1 MKLAL
6 VLGVQSEKVKPR
18 LQSIRDN
25 LLIDCYKS
33 VPSFIDAS
41 LKRELIYD
49 RVLIISTLIN
59 DSTLEDLHKFW
70 KKYSKGTD
78 IVVICRSGSDNN
90 LAKTILERFVSTS
103 VTVMLVTSTTV
114 QVMAEGVLLPIK
126 QISERYGLKDYLSIE
141 TDDGFEF
148 SAPEVK
154 EKEEPT
160 TEVEKPKEE
169 TKLPEKK
176 KEKKSILGSLFGSKK
191 KKHTE
196 VKPQEPS
203 VEIEPKEP
211 STEVKIQEPP
221 TEVESKESLAEG
233 VSENEESIHQEEKPE
248 HEEVIAPIPEEE
260 PITDIEDVSDDEFD
274 FVEEQNSSE
283 NTPTTMEEVESLEEV
298 EEVNDTPETIK
309 EPSVDTEYECENTE
323 YKEEKSDISV
333 PNPVPTHVEEPK
345 PIKND
350 FEPDMV
356 DMDFGDTSVE
366 VEDNTSQKEEFNF
379 QHKEVSDDMFD
390 DLADTE
396 ESYRNKEEQPIVIE
410 KEVVKEIVRH
420 VGKGTST
427 NLGGILS
434 GKLHKTIIVTGD
446 RGSGVTLTAYNIAKK
461 FSEKVPVLY
470 VDCDVERHGLLSYI
484 DYDTFRSY
492 EEIQK
497 NSISSCRDTRSF
509 QNCVCQFDCNLDI
522 LTTDYCYD
530 TTDDAIEIMQTVI
543 AENQMDYGVV
553 VVDCPVSKLHLLPD
567 LILTGNVILCTEGS
581 KRGIMNMLCSM
592 EGCPLSLRY
601 KRSIVSRGTMFITKL
616 PQKVKP
622 ENIISYGGMIFEAD
636 GCDWLDMTYKVFNG
650 KLSKDIIE
658 TVVER

>member
-70 KKYSKGTD
+70 EKYSKGTD

-154 EKEEPT
+154 EKEESAP
-160 TEVEKPKEE
+160 EVEKPKEE
-169 TKLPEKK
+169 TKVPEKK

-203 VEIEPKEP
+203 VE
-211 STEVKIQEPP
+211 VKTQEPID
-221 TEVESKESLAEG
+221 EG
-233 VSENEESIHQEEKPE
+233 VSENKEPIPQEEEPE
-248 HEEVIAPIPEEE
+248 HEEVVAPIPEEE

-298 EEVNDTPETIK
+298 EEMEDTSETIE
-309 EPSVDTEYECENTE
+309 EPSVNTKYEGENTE
-323 YKEEKSDISV
+323 YEEEKLDISV
-333 PNPVPTHVEEPK
+333 LNPVPTRVEEPK

-366 VEDNTSQKEEFNF
+366 VEENSSPKEEFNF

-470 VDCDVERHGLLSYI
+470 VDCDVERHGFLSYI